1 MATREAR
8 SVPQRATGFDAVWRE
23 HAATVARVAAVLFD
37 DTRPEDRPDIEALVG
52 RVRVRAAAQWLTAD
66 PDQATWLKGLAT
78 GEFLGHGLKVYE
90 PALHRMLA
98 SQVWSEEIVEEL
110 VQGAAARAAER
121 LGELVERP
129 RPLFGWLCQLA
140 RQQRVDW
147 LRARS
152 ALKRDAARTVSLEG
166 APRLADTGTT
176 PTQAERRTRV
186 REMFDRVL
194 SELTPEY
201 AAVLRM
207 HTDEH
212 LAPAEIAARLRI
224 QPGDARIRLFR
235 ARRRAAQ
242 VWAQLFPAAA
252 ADLAALGVFAADS
265 SGPPKHE

>member
-1 MATREAR
+1 M
-8 SVPQRATGFDAVWRE
+8 PQRPTGFDAVWRE
-23 HAATVARVAAVLFD
+23 HAPAVARAAAVLF
-37 DTRPEDRPDIEALVG
+37 EDPRLDSRPDLEALVG
-52 RVRVRAAAQWLTAD
+52 RVKARATAEWPAAGPDPAGWL
-66 PDQATWLKGLAT
+66 QRLAT
-78 GEFLGHGLKVYE
+78 GEFLGYGLKLYE

-98 SQVWSEEIVEEL
+98 SQVWSDEVVEEL

-194 SELTPEY
+194 AELPPEA
-201 AAVLRM
+201 AAVLRL

-212 LAPAEIAARLRI
+212 LGPGEIAARLRI

-242 VWAQLFPAAA
+242 VWAQLFPDAA
-252 ADLAALGVFAADS
+252 ADLAALGVFGAEPAGPS
-265 SGPPKHE
+265 SHE

>member
-1 MATREAR
+1 VSQPPTR
-8 SVPQRATGFDAVWRE
+8 FDAVWRE
-23 HAATVARVAAVLFD
+23 HAATIARTAAVLFD
-37 DTRPEDRPDIEALVG
+37 DPRLVTRPDIEALVG
-52 RVRVRAAAQWLTAD
+52 QVKARAAAEWPTSGLDPTA
-66 PDQATWLKGLAT
+66 WLKRLAT
-78 GEFLGHGLKVYE
+78 SEFLGHGLKLYE

-98 SQVWSEEIVEEL
+98 SQVWSEEVVEEL
-110 VQGAAARAAER
+110 VQGAATRAAER

-140 RQQRVDW
+140 RQRRVDW

-152 ALKRDAARTVSLEG
+152 ALKRDAARTVPLEG

-194 SELTPEY
+194 AELTPEY

-207 HTDEH
+207 HANEH
-212 LAPAEIAARLRI
+212 LTPAEIAARLRI
-224 QPGDARIRLFR
+224 QSGDARIRLFR

-242 VWAQLFPAAA
+242 VWAQLFPDAA
-252 ADLAALGVFAADS
+252 ADLAALGIFTPEPAGPS
-265 SGPPKHE
+265 SHD